1 MERYIK
7 QIIVEKCQ
15 RHKDERKYN
24 CNLGRCEIERKYL
37 NKHFYIIKLYS
48 EKQVYVLIQLF
59 SVIGK

>member
-37 NKHFYIIKLYS
+37 KKHFYLS
-48 EKQVYVLIQLF
+48 LIH
-59 SVIGK
+59 I